1 MKMNKKYRS
10 DQYFPYLLILPT
22 VLLIVLFMFYPI
34 TQVVNLSL
42 QDYSTNSFS
51 GVGNF
56 IGLENFKKLL
66 TGDKVFS
73 KAFGVSLKWVVAE
86 IIGQVILGMG
96 IALLLNQKVKCR
108 GLFRS
113 IAFMPWAVSGVLAT
127 MLWAIM
133 YNQHVGVINDILE
146 KVGILKDGVAW
157 LSNPHT
163 AFWAV
168 VVSELWRG
176 IPFFAIT
183 ILAGLQSISQ
193 DIYES
198 CDIDG
203 CSSVQRFR
211 YITLP
216 FLKETL
222 TFSVLLRCIWEFNS
236 IDLIFTM
243 TNGGPLRLTTT
254 MPVYLMQQAVV
265 GGKYGYGS
273 AMAVLMA
280 AGLLLFAV
288 IYLKITKYGVEEK

>member
-1 MKMNKKYRS
+1 
-10 DQYFPYLLILPT
+10 
-22 VLLIVLFMFYPI
+22 
-34 TQVVNLSL
+34 
-42 QDYSTNSFS
+42 
-51 GVGNF
+51 
-56 IGLENFKKLL
+56 
-66 TGDKVFS
+66 
-73 KAFGVSLKWVVAE
+73 
-86 IIGQVILGMG
+86 
-96 IALLLNQKVKCR
+96 
-108 GLFRS
+108 
-113 IAFMPWAVSGVLAT
+113 
-127 MLWAIM
+127 M
-133 YNQHVGVINDILE
+133 YKRQ
-146 KVGILKDGVAW
+146 
-157 LSNPHT
+157 
-163 AFWAV
+163 
-168 VVSELWRG
+168 VSELWRG

-198 CDIDG
+198 CNIDG

>member
-1 MKMNKKYRS
+1 MGRIRKIGSAHCNYSQILYQFLTFTQNLKRS
-10 DQYFPYLLILPT
+10 P
-22 VLLIVLFMFYPI
+22 
-34 TQVVNLSL
+34 
-42 QDYSTNSFS
+42 
-51 GVGNF
+51 
-56 IGLENFKKLL
+56 
-66 TGDKVFS
+66 
-73 KAFGVSLKWVVAE
+73 
-86 IIGQVILGMG
+86 
-96 IALLLNQKVKCR
+96 
-108 GLFRS
+108 
-113 IAFMPWAVSGVLAT
+113 
-127 MLWAIM
+127 
-133 YNQHVGVINDILE
+133 
-146 KVGILKDGVAW
+146 
-157 LSNPHT
+157 
-163 AFWAV
+163 
-168 VVSELWRG
+168 
-176 IPFFAIT
+176 
-183 ILAGLQSISQ
+183 
-193 DIYES
+193 